1 MANDLLTDALDD
13 RIGEIVDE
21 VLADRAERAKPV
33 LHPLLPVIC
42 VLLLAVVGISLLIQ
56 ENPVA
61 VAMVWGSAAVICAY
75 LTRLAGK

>member
-21 VLADRAERAKPV
+21 VLAERAERAKPAM
-33 LHPLLPVIC
+33 HPMLPIVAL
-42 VLLLAVVGISLLIQ
+42 LLLAVIGISLLIQ

-75 LTRLAGK
+75 LTRLAGR

>member
-1 MANDLLTDALDD
+1 MANDLLTDVLDD

-21 VLADRAERAKPV
+21 VLAERAERAKPA
-33 LHPLLPVIC
+33 LHPMLPIVG
-42 VLLLAVVGISLLIQ
+42 VLVLAVIGISVLIQ

-75 LTRLAGK
+75 LTRLAGR